1 LAFFAVGYEDERLFT
16 EMGEM
21 DRANCVCGGVSVKV
35 NDELGHFFQ
44 IGFEAG

>member
-1 LAFFAVGYEDERLFT
+1 MRMKGFSQKWGRWIEQIVW
-16 EMGEM
+16 
-21 DRANCVCGGVSVKV
+21 GGVSVKV